1 LGKHHTV
8 LIAMVFVLIFIAG
21 CQQAERVS
29 VEPNKAETLVAEI
42 DKPEPNEA
50 EPSIIELSQTES
62 PKLEPNEAQY
72 ILVEPNAIESD
83 YIEPLSI
90 EPNRVESNEACPPYH
105 PSEVPSPSLDTLGR
119 RVESVVRQ
127 RQVSFHGKCTDIL
140 SSFVGSDGKVDYAT
154 LRRKRLEL
162 RKLLDEFDQLDPK
175 EYESWPESDKIAFWI
190 NTYNIQMLNI
200 IVENYPIQAS
210 RFLSLIYGPYSIRH
224 IKGIWTDYKFMVMD
238 EEFTLREIQ
247 QRFFRKRF
255 DEPRVFLA
263 LTNASI
269 SSPVLRNEPYYGY
282 NLEEQ
287 LQDQTKRFL
296 SGPYG
301 FKIDRDRKT
310 VYLSAL
316 FQSTWYGKKFVG
328 KFGTDKKFKAQEPA
342 TRAVLNFITN
352 YISVQDV
359 SFLEVEN
366 YSIKYMKYDWTINE
380 R

>member
-1 LGKHHTV
+1 MKELGKHHTV
-8 LIAMVFVLIFIAG
+8 LIATVFVLIFIAG

-29 VEPNKAETLVAEI
+29 VEPNKAEALVAEI

-50 EPSIIELSQTES
+50 EPFIIELSRTGS
-62 PKLEPNEAQY
+62 PKLEPNEAQHT
-72 ILVEPNAIESD
+72 LVEPNAIESD
-83 YIEPLSI
+83 YIEPLAI
-90 EPNRVESNEACPPYH
+90 EPNRVESNE
-105 PSEVPSPSLDTLGR
+105 
-119 RVESVVRQ
+119 VESVVRR
-127 RQVSFHGKCTDIL
+127 RQVSFHDKCADIL

-154 LRRKRLEL
+154 LRRKRLEF

-224 IKGIWTDYKFMVMD
+224 IKDIWTDYKFMVMD

-247 QRFFRKRF
+247 QRFFRKQF

-263 LTNASI
+263 LTNASV
-269 SSPVLRNEPYYGY
+269 SSPALRNEPYYGY

-316 FQSTWYGKKFVG
+316 FQSTWYGKEFVG

-352 YISVQDV
+352 YISVQDT

-366 YSIKYMKYDWTINE
+366 YSIKYIKYDWTINE
-380 R
+380 K

>member
-1 LGKHHTV
+1 LDKYHTV
-8 LIAMVFVLIFIAG
+8 LITTLFVLIFIAG

-29 VEPNKAETLVAEI
+29 AEPNEAETLVAEV
-42 DKPEPNEA
+42 DKPEPSEA
-50 EPSIIELSQTES
+50 EPSIIEPSQTES
-62 PKLEPNEAQY
+62 PKTELNK
-72 ILVEPNAIESD
+72 
-83 YIEPLSI
+83 
-90 EPNRVESNEACPPYH
+90 VESNEIEP
-105 PSEVPSPSLDTLGR
+105 
-119 RVESVVRQ
+119 VVHR
-127 RQVSFHGKCTDIL
+127 RQVFFHDKCADIL
-140 SSFVGSDGKVDYAT
+140 GSFVDRDGKVDYAA

-162 RKLLDEFDQLDPK
+162 RKLLDEFDRLDSK

-238 EEFTLREIQ
+238 EEFTLSQIQ
-247 QRFFRKRF
+247 QRFFRRQF
-255 DEPRVFLA
+255 DEPRVFFA

-282 NLEEQ
+282 SLEEQ
-287 LQDQTKRFL
+287 LQDQTQRFL
-296 SGPYG
+296 SSPYG
-301 FKIDRDRKT
+301 FKIDRDRQT

-316 FQSTWYGKKFVG
+316 FQSTWYGKEFIN
-328 KFGTDKKFKAQEPA
+328 KFGTDKKFKAQAPA

-352 YISVQDV
+352 YISAQDV

-366 YSIKYMKYDWTINE
+366 YSIKYIKYDWTINE
-380 R
+380 K

>member
-1 LGKHHTV
+1 LDKHHTV
-8 LIAMVFVLIFIAG
+8 LITTLFVLIFIAG

-29 VEPNKAETLVAEI
+29 AEPNNAETLVAEVDKPEPSEAEQPVI
-42 DKPEPNEA
+42 VSLKVDLPKPEPNESQNIEA
-50 EPSIIELSQTES
+50 EQ
-62 PKLEPNEAQY
+62 A
-72 ILVEPNAIESD
+72 V
-83 YIEPLSI
+83 I
-90 EPNRVESNEACPPYH
+90 EPNDTKPITDQSGVEL
-105 PSEVPSPSLDTLGR
+105 SEGETTST
-119 RVESVVRQ
+119 
-127 RQVSFHGKCTDIL
+127 VSFHDKCADIL
-140 SSFVGSDGKVDYAT
+140 SSFVDRDGKVDYAA

-162 RKLLDEFDQLDPK
+162 RKLLDEFDRLDPK
-175 EYESWPESDKIAFWI
+175 EYESWHESDKIAFWI
-190 NTYNIQMLNI
+190 NAYNIQMLNI

-238 EEFTLREIQ
+238 EEFTLREVQ
-247 QRFFRKRF
+247 QRFFHKQF
-255 DEPRVFLA
+255 NEPRVFFA

-296 SGPYG
+296 SSPYG
-301 FKIDRDRKT
+301 FKIDRDRQT

-316 FQSTWYGKKFVG
+316 FQSTWYGKEFIN
-328 KFGTDKKFKAQEPA
+328 KFGTDKKFKAQAPA

-352 YISVQDV
+352 YISARDV

-366 YSIKYMKYDWTINE
+366 YSVKYIKYDWTINE
-380 R
+380 K

>member
-1 LGKHHTV
+1 LDKYHTV
-8 LIAMVFVLIFIAG
+8 LITTLFVLIFIAG

-29 VEPNKAETLVAEI
+29 AEPNNAEALVVETG
-42 DKPEPNEA
+42 KPEPSEA
-50 EPSIIELSQTES
+50 EPSIIEPSQTES
-62 PKLEPNEAQY
+62 PKTELNK
-72 ILVEPNAIESD
+72 
-83 YIEPLSI
+83 
-90 EPNRVESNEACPPYH
+90 VESNEIEP
-105 PSEVPSPSLDTLGR
+105 
-119 RVESVVRQ
+119 VVHR
-127 RQVSFHGKCTDIL
+127 RQVSFHDKCADIL
-140 SSFVGSDGKVDYAT
+140 SSFVDRDGKVDYAA

-162 RKLLDEFDQLDPK
+162 RKLLDEFDRLDPK

-238 EEFTLREIQ
+238 EEFTLSQIQ
-247 QRFFRKRF
+247 QRFFRKQF

-269 SSPVLRNEPYYGY
+269 SSPALRNEPYYGY

-296 SGPYG
+296 SSPYG
-301 FKIDRDRKT
+301 FKIDRDRQT
-310 VYLSAL
+310 VCLSAL
-316 FQSTWYGKKFVG
+316 FQSTWYGKEFIN
-328 KFGTDKKFKAQEPA
+328 KFGTDKKFKAQAPA

-352 YISVQDV
+352 YISIQDV

-380 R
+380 K

>member
-1 LGKHHTV
+1 LDKYHTV
-8 LIAMVFVLIFIAG
+8 LITTLFVLIFIAG

-29 VEPNKAETLVAEI
+29 AEPNNAETLVAEV
-42 DKPEPNEA
+42 DKPEPSEA
-50 EPSIIELSQTES
+50 EPSIIEPSQTES
-62 PKLEPNEAQY
+62 PKTELNK
-72 ILVEPNAIESD
+72 
-83 YIEPLSI
+83 
-90 EPNRVESNEACPPYH
+90 VESNEIEP
-105 PSEVPSPSLDTLGR
+105 
-119 RVESVVRQ
+119 VVHR
-127 RQVSFHGKCTDIL
+127 RQVSFNDKCADIL
-140 SSFVGSDGKVDYAT
+140 SSFVDRDGKVDYAA

-162 RKLLDEFDQLDPK
+162 RKLLDEFDRLDSK

-238 EEFTLREIQ
+238 EEFTLSQIQ
-247 QRFFRKRF
+247 QRFFRRQF
-255 DEPRVFLA
+255 DEPRVFFA

-282 NLEEQ
+282 SLEEQ

-296 SGPYG
+296 SSPYG
-301 FKIDRDRKT
+301 FKIDRDRQT

-316 FQSTWYGKKFVG
+316 FQSTWYGKEFIN
-328 KFGTDKKFKAQEPA
+328 KFGTDKKFKAQAPA

-352 YISVQDV
+352 YISAQDV

-366 YSIKYMKYDWTINE
+366 YSIKYIKYDWTINDGSVNP
-380 R
+380 